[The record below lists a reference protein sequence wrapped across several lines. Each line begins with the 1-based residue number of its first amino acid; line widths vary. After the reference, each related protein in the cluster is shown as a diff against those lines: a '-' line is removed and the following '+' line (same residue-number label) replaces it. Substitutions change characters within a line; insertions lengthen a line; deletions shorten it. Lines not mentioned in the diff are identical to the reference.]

1 MFRLHPTRLFL
12 PIALVALHLS
22 GAAVLAQDAR
32 EALKY
37 VPPVV
42 TLASD
47 RTLVESCEG
56 TGASVQLTARATSPN
71 GSPIRYVWRAT
82 SGRIEGEGA
91 AVTWNLS
98 GALPGQHKA
107 FLTIFTGTGNDS
119 CEAFA
124 STMVEVRCVSRAKVA
139 CPNVGI
145 ACPDQIVA
153 GKPVTFTS
161 TLNGGK
167 GNVPPIYYWTI
178 SAGTIISG
186 QGTSSI
192 TVDTTGME
200 GRAIEASLAMSGY
213 EEECAARC
221 MIQFPAPIVGRK
233 FDKFPDV
240 SRNDEKARLDNF
252 TIELQ
257 NDPSSTGYVIIHPG
271 SRTKADAVR
280 TRSTEISD
288 YLVNSRGFDSK
299 RIVTLTGSEREELTI
314 ELWIRPQGAP
324 APTP

>member
-1 MFRLHPTRLFL
+1 
-12 PIALVALHLS
+12 
-22 GAAVLAQDAR
+22 
-32 EALKY
+32 
-37 VPPVV
+37 
-42 TLASD
+42 
-47 RTLVESCEG
+47 
-56 TGASVQLTARATSPN
+56 
-71 GSPIRYVWRAT
+71 
-82 SGRIEGEGA
+82 
-91 AVTWNLS
+91 
-98 GALPGQHKA
+98 
-107 FLTIFTGTGNDS
+107 
-119 CEAFA
+119 
-124 STMVEVRCVSRAKVA
+124 
-139 CPNVGI
+139 
-145 ACPDQIVA
+145 
-153 GKPVTFTS
+153 
-161 TLNGGK
+161 
-167 GNVPPIYYWTI
+167 
-178 SAGTIISG
+178 
-186 QGTSSI
+186 
-192 TVDTTGME
+192 ME